1 MRSATALLVLS
12 LVAPAAVADGWEGR
26 PLPRPKLEKISN
38 TPARSFDDFVGRTVL
53 VEFFAYW

>member
-1 MRSATALLVLS
+1 MRTATALLVLS
-12 LVAPAAVADGWEGR
+12 LAAPAAIADGWEGR
-26 PLPRPKLEKISN
+26 PLPRPKLEGFSN